1 MNKRAQVH
9 VPLSGAYWWAH
20 SVGEKR
26 EAIPFAKLRSVVEK
40 FNANRVPLARYQTE
54 PLKCYLR
61 TWVLSTPI
69 LKNEFGDEYQH
80 LCRKVNILARSHC
93 F

>member
-9 VPLSGAYWWAH
+9 VSFSGAYWWAH
-20 SVGEKR
+20 SVGKKR

-40 FNANRVPLARYQTE
+40 FNANRVPLARDQTE
-54 PLKCYLR
+54 PLKCYLG

-69 LKNEFGDEYQH
+69 IKNEFGYEY
-80 LCRKVNILARSHC
+80 
-93 F
+93 